1 MVCAQA
7 MTATADPAVFRPLD
21 GNWYEIGSSAGLT
34 AVHFGTA
41 GDRRNRRESR
51 AYDESCDRCLDH
63 KIPSV
68 NH

>member
-7 MTATADPAVFRPLD
+7 MTATADPAVFRPMD

-41 GDRRNRRESR
+41 GDRRYGSELRG
-51 AYDESCDRCLDH
+51 YDESCDGYFD
-63 KIPSV
+63 
-68 NH
+68 